1 MPKCDIDYT
10 NTVIYKICCKNK
22 EISDIYVGH
31 TTNFT
36 KRKYQHKLS
45 CINNKSNSKI
55 YKTIQENGGWD
66 NWEMLEI
73 ATYNCKNSIE
83 ARIKEQEHYE
93 LLNATLNSISPLSPF
108 SLQEELCCNLCNY
121 KTYKKC
127 DWDRHITTDK
137 HIKNIKG
144 NENGNE
150 NGNKMEML
158 EKMEN
163 NKNGTFICDCGKNY
177 ITHSGLWKHK
187 KSCQQNA
194 PKSAETTEE
203 KMDVYDLVKYLMK
216 ENSELKN
223 LLVDQTNKIGEVTME
238 LVKNGVNNTTNTTN
252 NNSHNKAFNLNFFLN
267 ETCKN
272 AMNMT
277 EFVDSIKLQLSDL
290 IEVGE
295 VGYVE
300 GISNIIV
307 KNLKALDETERPIH
321 CADKKREVIY
331 IKDENKWEKEDDQK
345 KKLRRLISKV
355 AYKNERLLTQ
365 FKEKYPDYTDYDS
378 KRSDQYSKIV
388 IEAMGGEGNNNKEK
402 EEKIIRNISK
412 NVTISK

>member
-1 MPKCDIDYT
+1 MEVLEEKKSQKNAKFCCQICDFECYKNCDWLRHT
-10 NTVIYKICCKNK
+10 NTKKHI
-22 EISDIYVGH
+22 H
-31 TTNFT
+31 
-36 KRKYQHKLS
+36 RQ
-45 CINNKSNSKI
+45 
-55 YKTIQENGGWD
+55 NGSI
-66 NWEMLEI
+66 LEG
-73 ATYNCKNSIE
+73 AGSHFSKNSE
-83 ARIKEQEHYE
+83 KSAE
-93 LLNATLNSISPLSPF
+93 F
-108 SLQEELCCNLCNY
+108 LC
-121 KTYKKC
+121 
-127 DWDRHITTDK
+127 H
-137 HIKNIKG
+137 
-144 NENGNE
+144 
-150 NGNKMEML
+150 
-158 EKMEN
+158 
-163 NKNGTFICDCGKNY
+163 CGRSY
-177 ITHSGLWKHK
+177 LTHSGLWKHK
-187 KSCQQNA
+187 KSCQRTA
-194 PKSAETTEE
+194 PKMAEKSEE

-216 ENSELKN
+216 ENSELKTI
-223 LLVDQTNKIGEVTME
+223 LIDQSNKMFDQSNKLGDVTME
-238 LVKNGVNNTTNTTN
+238 IVKNGVNNTTNNNNNNTTN
-252 NNSHNKAFNLNFFLN
+252 TNSHNKAFNLNFFLN

-277 EFVDSIKLQLSDL
+277 DFVDSIKLQLSDL

-355 AYKNERLLTQ
+355 AYKNERLLSQ

>member
-1 MPKCDIDYT
+1 MEINFTPKNAGFYCKICDF
-10 NTVIYKICCKNK
+10 KCCKN
-22 EISDIYVGH
+22 SDWSRHVNTKKHMYGH
-31 TTNFT
+31 
-36 KRKYQHKLS
+36 
-45 CINNKSNSKI
+45 
-55 YKTIQENGGWD
+55 
-66 NWEMLEI
+66 
-73 ATYNCKNSIE
+73 
-83 ARIKEQEHYE
+83 
-93 LLNATLNSISPLSPF
+93 
-108 SLQEELCCNLCNY
+108 
-121 KTYKKC
+121 
-127 DWDRHITTDK
+127 
-137 HIKNIKG
+137 
-144 NENGNE
+144 NGNNLE
-150 NGNKMEML
+150 TAGNKIS
-158 EKMEN
+158 
-163 NKNGTFICDCGKNY
+163 KNAQKNAEFFCDCGRSYLTN
-177 ITHSGLWKHK
+177 SGLWKHK
-187 KSCQQNA
+187 KSCKNFT
-194 PKSAETTEE
+194 PNCEKFTPNHNDEKSEE

-216 ENSELKN
+216 ENSELKT
-223 LLVDQTNKIGEVTME
+223 LLVDQTNKMGNVTME
-238 LVKNGVNNTTNTTN
+238 LVKNGVNNTTNNNNNNNTTNN

-277 EFVDSIKLQLSDL
+277 DFVDSIKLQLSDL

-331 IKDENKWEKEDDQK
+331 IKDENRWEKEDDEK

-388 IEAMGGEGNNNKEK
+388 IETMGGEGNNNKEK

-412 NVTISK
+412 NVIISK